1 MSWQRK
7 HVLRR
12 KVRTSM
18 RIQSRWTL
26 RAVSLGLSLI
36 LASGE
41 LVCAVGQT
49 EAPQASPAQAEGTQA
64 QVPPAPRAEAP
75 PAPLPDAPSSSPANQ
90 PSAVGQSSG
99 DQGNA
104 QPNGTEPKPV
114 QPQNGQTPN
123 NDQNPAQQSK
133 PQEPAGTAAAQAA
146 QTSGGAASKPAG
158 MAIAPAKQRQV
169 RSFLIKLGAIAG
181 AGVAIGTVVAL
192 SKGSPSK
199 PPGAR

>member
-1 MSWQRK
+1 MKAHARSAAGFSLVEITLALGVAAFCLIAVFGLVPVALNTQQASVNQTK
-7 HVLRR
+7 ANAIISQV
-12 KVRTSM
+12 
-18 RIQSRWTL
+18 INDL
-26 RAVSLGLSLI
+26 RADVRL
-36 LASGE
+36 
-41 LVCAVGQT
+41 
-49 EAPQASPAQAEGTQA
+49 PQG
-64 QVPPAPRAEAP
+64 
-75 PAPLPDAPSSSPANQ
+75 
-90 PSAVGQSSG
+90 
-99 DQGNA
+99 
-104 QPNGTEPKPV
+104 
-114 QPQNGQTPN
+114 
-123 NDQNPAQQSK
+123 QQSK